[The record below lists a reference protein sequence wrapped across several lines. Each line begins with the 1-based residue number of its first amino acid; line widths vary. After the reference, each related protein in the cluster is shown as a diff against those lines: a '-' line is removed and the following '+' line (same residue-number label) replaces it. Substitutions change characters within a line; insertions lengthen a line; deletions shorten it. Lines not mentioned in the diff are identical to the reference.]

1 MKNLS
6 HVEKYLPPH
15 PPALIMTA
23 PLAREGARPNLCRKF
38 FTDISKY
45 DRYLRE

>member
-23 PLAREGARPNLCRKF
+23 PLKNLKSKEICTEFPFLALNF
-38 FTDISKY
+38 FFWHCIS
-45 DRYLRE
+45 